1 MSGSNAPN
9 RGKDRVGHVARRGH
23 VASMH
28 DGHVV
33 NMSSTW
39 RALRWGRWAPVL
51 GLLWAKFGH
60 GLKRKVPA
68 HKKLYN
74 FY

>member
-1 MSGSNAPN
+1 
-9 RGKDRVGHVARRGH
+9 
-23 VASMH
+23 MH

-60 GLKRKVPA
+60 GLKRKVAA
-68 HKKLYN
+68 HEKLYN